1 MLQIKYFLCLR
12 PYVKTSNLIR
22 GILMSD
28 IESPSTKLLKTLKM
42 QFPSG
47 NIDS

>member
-1 MLQIKYFLCLR
+1 MLQIKYFLCLM
-12 PYVKTSNLIR
+12 PSVKTSNYIG

-28 IESPSTKLLKTLKM
+28 MESPYTKLWKSLKT